1 MNALGEAGIAQ
12 VIRRAV
18 LAFVAFS
25 DDRRYVAAVTPRAGM
40 AEFVP
45 RPLHQFILR
54 SSILLQ
60 KRSDDGYVLAC
71 LQVKAI
77 G

>member
-25 DDRRYVAAVTPRAGM
+25 DDRRYVAAVTARPGV
-40 AEFVP
+40 AEFIP
-45 RPLHQFILR
+45 GPLH
-54 SSILLQ
+54 
-60 KRSDDGYVLAC
+60 
-71 LQVKAI
+71 
-77 G
+77 